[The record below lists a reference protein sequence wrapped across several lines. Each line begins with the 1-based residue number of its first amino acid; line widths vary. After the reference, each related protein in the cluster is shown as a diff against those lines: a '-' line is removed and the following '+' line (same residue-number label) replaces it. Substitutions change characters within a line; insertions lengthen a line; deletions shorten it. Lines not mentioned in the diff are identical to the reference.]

1 MKKIFLSYITIA
13 LLFTSFF
20 SAQELDETFLESL
33 PDGVK
38 EDVLEK
44 VNIKKDEID
53 SPVYRNASS
62 KVDKDE
68 LEQEELEKNIEEIL
82 RRVEKELKKDDEPK
96 IFGQEFFDTIQTSF
110 MPINEP
116 NLDASYVLDFGDI
129 LEIQL
134 KRIYIRQ
141 ETEL

>member
-53 SPVYRNASS
+53 SPVYRSASS

-68 LEQEELEKNIEEIL
+68 LEQEE
-82 RRVEKELKKDDEPK
+82 
-96 IFGQEFFDTIQTSF
+96 
-110 MPINEP
+110 
-116 NLDASYVLDFGDI
+116 
-129 LEIQL
+129 
-134 KRIYIRQ
+134 
-141 ETEL
+141 